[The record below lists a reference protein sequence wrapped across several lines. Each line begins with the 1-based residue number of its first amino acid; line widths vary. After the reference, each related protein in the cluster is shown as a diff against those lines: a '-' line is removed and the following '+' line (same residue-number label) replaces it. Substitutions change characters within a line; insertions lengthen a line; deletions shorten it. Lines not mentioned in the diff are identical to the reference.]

1 MINVEKLKYLSRDFN
16 TLMDSNSV
24 KITFN
29 SSLLSKYI
37 YIWKVNLRVY
47 SYVNRIRKCV
57 KYCHYSSNNCRGRE
71 TLAPDGDN
79 HFLNKAEW
87 ERCANCRK
95 DQAFYLGCPVFAY
108 LKLVNTVCVY
118 TNVDRQL
125 AQRLIRQQNIRRV
138 KNVYNF
144 LAIFVYRSLAY
155 SVREI
160 REETLIFFRPLN
172 LGGGSISEILDNPD

>member
-1 MINVEKLKYLSRDFN
+1 
-16 TLMDSNSV
+16 
-24 KITFN
+24 
-29 SSLLSKYI
+29 
-37 YIWKVNLRVY
+37 
-47 SYVNRIRKCV
+47 
-57 KYCHYSSNNCRGRE
+57 
-71 TLAPDGDN
+71 
-79 HFLNKAEW
+79 LNKAEW

-155 SVREI
+155 SVKEI

>member
-1 MINVEKLKYLSRDFN
+1 MINVEKLKYLSRDSN

-47 SYVNRIRKCV
+47 FYVNRIRKCV

-79 HFLNKAEW
+79 HFLNEYKAEW

-155 SVREI
+155 SIREI
-160 REETLIFFRPLN
+160 RGWNFDFLSSIEFGWWFN
-172 LGGGSISEILDNPD
+172 LGDFG